1 MESWHGVEL
10 RHLAALEAI
19 ATTGSF
25 SAAGARTGYSQSAI
39 SGQIAKLERIV
50 GARLIARLRGS
61 RKVALTPEGQVLLD
75 HARVITARLGAAKAE
90 LSTMID
96 EGRPTLRIGTFQSVS
111 QTLLPPILRRLQ
123 VHATL
128 REDSATEHHV
138 DLLLS
143 HELDLAFVVLPVPD
157 SEIETVELLRDPW
170 TVVVR
175 DDHRLARAQAGVVA
189 RDLAGLPILTYER
202 SRTQSFIEGAI
213 RAAGVELDVVS
224 RFTDTHSVLSFVE
237 AGLGVGLLPRLAV
250 ESDLAPALRALPL
263 DDQPRRLIGLAW
275 HRERK
280 LGAAAE
286 RFIECATAAE
296 LSAAA

>member
-19 ATTGSF
+19 AATGSF

-61 RKVALTPEGQVLLD
+61 RKVELTPEGQVLLE
-75 HARVITARLGAAKAE
+75 HARVITARLGAARAE

-96 EGRPTLRIGTFQSVS
+96 EGRPALRIGTFQSVS
-111 QTLLPPILRRLQ
+111 QTVLPPILRRLQ

-128 REDSATEHHV
+128 REDPATEHLV
-138 DLLLS
+138 DLLLT
-143 HELDLAFVVLPVPD
+143 HELDVAFVVLPVSHD
-157 SEIETVELLRDPW
+157 EIETVELLRDPW

-175 DDHRLARAQAGVVA
+175 EEHRLVRAQRPLAA

-202 SRTQSFIEGAI
+202 SRAQSFIEGAI

-224 RFTDTHSVLSFVE
+224 RLADTHSVLSFVE

-250 ESDLAPALRALPL
+250 DSDLGPSLRALTL
-263 DDQPRRLIGLAW
+263 EDQPRRLIGLAW
-275 HRERK
+275 NRGRR
-280 LGAAAE
+280 LSAAAE
-286 RFIECATAAE
+286 RFVEYATAAE